1 LLIGFIKFQNQVA
14 FVLKTGSGSKADIA
28 RLQHAARLA
37 AEDAG
42 APHDTVA
49 VTMELVEAN
58 AGLSAAVLPEPGA
71 SWTNAVLWDGGPP
84 PPPVDFKDPFEIPV
98 EFQGLYLN
106 PL

>member
-98 EFQGLYLN
+98 EFQGPY
-106 PL
+106 